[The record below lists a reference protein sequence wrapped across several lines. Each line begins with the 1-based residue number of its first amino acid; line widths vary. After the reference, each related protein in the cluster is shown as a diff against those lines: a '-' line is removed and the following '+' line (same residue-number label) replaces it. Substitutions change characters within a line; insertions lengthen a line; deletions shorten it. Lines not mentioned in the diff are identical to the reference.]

1 MHICIFH
8 AVFGTEITA
17 SKYVVK
23 ENMEE
28 QWQNMDKAEHLQKS
42 SGSTVSGLSQR
53 ESPHTV
59 PPAGGVAGNTRGKRR
74 VKTLMDEEPYI
85 G

>member
-28 QWQNMDKAEHLQKS
+28 QWQNMDKAEHL
-42 SGSTVSGLSQR
+42 
-53 ESPHTV
+53 
-59 PPAGGVAGNTRGKRR
+59 
-74 VKTLMDEEPYI
+74 
-85 G
+85 